1 VEEVQ
6 MRIPRWAGLLAL
18 AVLAFW
24 LGHGSSNLSAQQV
37 VPDGVFVRSSD
48 GTDWLVIGGQRAKVP
63 FFPAVDDVINSIP
76 DSGQFVV
83 AGEGG
88 ALALGGQ
95 PDYVNQ
101 APVTMAEATA
111 TPTVSEDPP
120 PTVNL
125 QVDDDRIQVGQTIS
139 VTLIA
144 DDNNG
149 IDWIQW
155 EGTIQEED
163 DNDNKATGDADLDAE
178 HRHDCDGQKQCAFVW
193 QITPQ
198 TPGRFVLRARGR
210 DNAGN
215 RSEWVTMDLRVTGSA
230 ATATPTATPLP
241 APEKQ
246 DVPVPGSIP
255 APNGPAPAPGGS
267 PTP

>member
-1 VEEVQ
+1 

-18 AVLAFW
+18 AVLVFW
-24 LGHGSSNLSAQQV
+24 LGRGSSNLSAQAA
-37 VPDGVFVRSSD
+37 VPDGTFVRSSD
-48 GTDWLVIGGQRAKVP
+48 GTVWLVTGGQRAQVP

-76 DSGQFVV
+76 DSGSWVV

-88 ALALGGQ
+88 ALALGAQ

-101 APVTMAEATA
+101 APVTLQEPTATA

-120 PTVNL
+120 PTVSI
-125 QVDDDRIQVGQTIS
+125 QVDDDRIQVGQTVS

-144 DDNNG
+144 EDNSG

-155 EGTIQEED
+155 EGIVDEDD
-163 DNDNKATGDADLDAE
+163 DNDNNDTGDADLDAE
-178 HRHDCDGQKQCAFVW
+178 HRHDCDNQTQCAFVW

-198 TPGRFVLRARGR
+198 VPGRFVLRARGR
-210 DNAGN
+210 DDAGN
-215 RSEWVTMDLRVTGSA
+215 RSEWQTVDLRVTGSA
-230 ATATPTATPLP
+230 ATATPVPTATSP
-241 APEKQ
+241 AGIAPR
-246 DVPVPGSIP
+246 DVQPT
-255 APNGPAPAPGGS
+255 GGS

>member
-1 VEEVQ
+1 

-18 AVLAFW
+18 VALAFW
-24 LGHGSSNLSAQQV
+24 LGHGSSNLSAQAV
-37 VPDGVFVRSSD
+37 VPDGTFVRSSD
-48 GTDWLVIGGQRAKVP
+48 GTVWLVTGGQRAKVP
-63 FFPAVDDVINSIP
+63 FFPAVDDVINAIP
-76 DSGQFVV
+76 DSGSWVV

-101 APVTMAEATA
+101 APVTQQQPTATA
-111 TPTVSEDPP
+111 TPTQAEDPA
-120 PTVNL
+120 PTVSI

-144 DDNNG
+144 EDNHG
-149 IDWIQW
+149 IEWIQW
-155 EGTIQEED
+155 EGTIQEDD

-198 TPGRFVLRARGR
+198 VPGRFVLRARGR
-210 DNAGN
+210 DDAGN
-215 RSEWVTMDLRVTGSA
+215 RGEWSTIDLRVTGSA
-230 ATATPTATPLP
+230 ATATPVPTATPQPGVEPRDKQP
-241 APEKQ
+241 APT
-246 DVPVPGSIP
+246 
-255 APNGPAPAPGGS
+255 GGS